1 MKNNIS
7 SGILTSKYQ
16 NGISL
21 FSKNSSKKKIK
32 LQSKNKFRNYSTN
45 LFSPNN
51 TKLPNIDI
59 NDNYNKWPEDMS
71 ENRLFKNSFAS
82 TFYSTNSNKQNFF
95 SEKSNKKE
103 PKKNSLLNYKNFAL
117 LKQKSFSKFK
127 KNLEINPSYFEIKKK
142 VKKFHNYNNE
152 YIDLYIDEDNNNG
165 NIMNKENDYSLII
178 KKLDRW
184 DKDNCF
190 VKQYD
195 KISLYHILN
204 NYYKKKGL
212 SEDLQNLNTMD
223 SLLKSKINYD
233 KIIQNR
239 LDYKSN
245 KMITEIFSPKKER
258 NKKKLNN
265 NLRYSNKNNKYNE
278 NKSPKKNDN
287 QNEDDTKLLSEK
299 LKYETQL
306 HNDLVFVNNII
317 YNKKGIKKEKLKQL
331 EEIYKNKSD
340 LKKEYDKKYNFF
352 IKDYWLKYDEYD
364 QRYKRLEEMFILQS
378 KKEKAEKKENKEEEN
393 NNENKEKEKGEGKT
407 KKEDEKKENNIEKN
421 NENKNEIENKNKN
434 EINDNNEVNKTKE
447 KEKDEPN
454 EENNNNFNRSNVRRN
469 SIMSKEK
476 FLKEMNFIKNTKLNT
491 INLELKKNVEKLDSD
506 YKGKFKDINKQK
518 KDMEEQIQ
526 IINNELNYYKQV
538 NEELIREH
546 RTYYMNILKKGTDY
560 RKEGLVWIVKNLL
573 ELQVNLEYQHFP
585 KYLTHEHIDYLIKL
599 ANLLLEQSELVIII
613 KVLRKKQTT
622 MYMDENMQTY
632 NMLDKYMEEHLKG
645 KNIKNN
651 NNILL
656 GDTQHKIEMSYGK
669 NMANIVKE
677 IDQKFY
683 KVYQNN
689 KEIMKNYLE
698 KNEEEVKLR
707 NAMEHIKK
715 GLYNSDSFVKDNQAS
730 ILDAFMC
737 NTKNKDFF
745 SFILKIKN
753 RLNQLDKI
761 IQNLIKNEKDFY
773 LEQIKKINNNS
784 DSKNFDNNFNKDII
798 KKSLFGEKFDF

>member
-1 MKNNIS
+1 M
-7 SGILTSKYQ
+7 TTKYQ
-16 NGISL
+16 NVISL

-32 LQSKNKFRNYSTN
+32 LQSKNKFRNNSTN

-59 NDNYNKWPEDMS
+59 YDKNYNKWPEDTS

-82 TFYSTNSNKQNFF
+82 TFYSTNSRNFF
-95 SEKSNKKE
+95 SENSNKKE
-103 PKKNSLLNYKNFAL
+103 SKKTNLLNYKNL
-117 LKQKSFSKFK
+117 LKGKSYSKYK
-127 KNLEINPSYFEIKKK
+127 KNLEINPSFFDIKKK
-142 VKKFHNYNNE
+142 AKKFHNYNNE
-152 YIDLYIDEDNNNG
+152 YIDLYIDEDNDNNG

-239 LDYKSN
+239 LNYKSN
-245 KMITEIFSPKKER
+245 KVITEFFSPKKETG
-258 NKKKLNN
+258 KKKLNN
-265 NLRYSNKNNKYNE
+265 NLRYSKNNKYNE
-278 NKSPKKNDN
+278 NKSPKKKDKE
-287 QNEDDTKLLSEK
+287 NEDDTKLLSEK

-317 YNKKGIKKEKLKQL
+317 YNKKCLKREKLKEL
-331 EEIYKNKSD
+331 EEIYKKKSE
-340 LKKEYDKKYNFF
+340 LKKEYDKKYNYF

-364 QRYKRLEEMFILQS
+364 QRYKRLEEMFNQQI
-378 KKEKAEKKENKEEEN
+378 KKEKAEKKENKEDEN
-393 NNENKEKEKGEGKT
+393 NNDNKEEEN
-407 KKEDEKKENNIEKN
+407 KKENEKNEENDIEGNN
-421 NENKNEIENKNKN
+421 NENKNENDIEDNTNKN
-434 EINDNNEVNKTKE
+434 EGNKTKE
-447 KEKDEPN
+447 KIEQN
-454 EENNNNFNRSNVRRN
+454 EENNNNFNRSNLKKN
-469 SIMSKEK
+469 SIISKDK

-506 YKGKFKDINKQK
+506 YKGKFKDVNKQK

-573 ELQVNLEYQHFP
+573 ELQINLEYQHFP

-599 ANLLLEQSELVIII
+599 ANLLLEQSELIIVI

-622 MYMDENMQTY
+622 MYIDENMQTY
-632 NMLDKYMEEHLKG
+632 NMLDKYMEEHLKE
-645 KNIKNN
+645 KNIKN

-715 GLYNSDSFVKDNQAS
+715 GLYNSDNFVKDNQAS

-761 IQNLIKNEKDFY
+761 IQDLIKNEKDFY

-784 DSKNFDNNFNKDII
+784 DSKNYDNNFNKDII

>member
-7 SGILTSKYQ
+7 SGILTSNHQ

-21 FSKNSSKKKIK
+21 FPKNSSKKKIK
-32 LQSKNKFRNYSTN
+32 LQSKNKFRNHSTN
-45 LFSPNN
+45 LFSQSN
-51 TKLPNIDI
+51 TILPNIDI
-59 NDNYNKWPEDMS
+59 NDKNYNKWPEDIS

-82 TFYSTNSNKQNFF
+82 TFYSTNSNNQNFF
-95 SEKSNKKE
+95 SENSYKKE
-103 PKKNSLLNYKNFAL
+103 PKRNNLLNYKNFAL
-117 LKQKSFSKFK
+117 LKRKSYPKFK
-127 KNLEINPSYFEIKKK
+127 KNIEINPSYFDIKKK
-142 VKKFHNYNNE
+142 PKKFHNYNDE
-152 YIDLYIDEDNNNG
+152 YIDLYIEEDNNNG
-165 NIMNKENDYSLII
+165 NLINKENDYSLII

-212 SEDLQNLNTMD
+212 SHDLHNLNTMD

-239 LDYKSN
+239 LNYKSN
-245 KMITEIFSPKKER
+245 KVITDIFSPKKESG
-258 NKKKLNN
+258 KKKLNN
-265 NLRYSNKNNKYNE
+265 LRYSSKNNKYNE
-278 NKSPKKNDN
+278 NKTSKKKDKE
-287 QNEDDTKLLSEK
+287 NEDDTKLLSEK
-299 LKYETQL
+299 LKYESQL

-317 YNKKGIKKEKLKQL
+317 YNKKCLKREKLKEL

-340 LKKEYDKKYNFF
+340 LKKEYDKKYNYL

-364 QRYKRLEEMFILQS
+364 QRYKRLEEMLIQQS

-393 NNENKEKEKGEGKT
+393 K
-407 KKEDEKKENNIEKN
+407 KKEEEKKKENVKKEENAKEN
-421 NENKNEIENKNKN
+421 NENKNEKNNNDDDNKNESNKNK
-434 EINDNNEVNKTKE
+434 E
-447 KEKDEPN
+447 KEDNN
-454 EENNNNFNRSNVRRN
+454 EENNNNFNRSNIKKN
-469 SIMSKEK
+469 TIMNKDK
-476 FLKEMNFIKNTKLNT
+476 FLKEMNFIKNTKLNS

-506 YKGKFKDINKQK
+506 YKGKFKEVNKQK

-526 IINNELNYYKQV
+526 ITNNELNYYKQV

-546 RTYYMNILKKGTDY
+546 RNYYMNILKKGTDY

-573 ELQVNLEYQHFP
+573 ELQINLEYQHFP

-599 ANLLLEQSELVIII
+599 ANLLLEQSELVVII

-622 MYMDENMQTY
+622 MYIDENMQTY
-632 NMLDKYMEEHLKG
+632 NMLDKYMEGHLKD

-651 NNILL
+651 NILL
-656 GDTQHKIEMSYGK
+656 GNTQHKIEMNYGK

-689 KEIMKNYLE
+689 KEIMKSYLE

-715 GLYNSDSFVKDNQAS
+715 GLYNSDNFVKDNQAS

-761 IQNLIKNEKDFY
+761 IGDLIKNEKDFY

-784 DSKNFDNNFNKDII
+784 DSKNYDNNFNKDII